1 MTIERYL
8 SVKIRKWRTKYF
20 KSKTAVIVSI
30 SVGLAIIIMNMT
42 FVSLIDYDTATTN
55 ITCLTEKHMTYQMK
69 FNFFF
74 IF

>member
-55 ITCLTEKHMTYQMK
+55 ITCLTDNYIIQQMTVK
-69 FNFFF
+69 LFFF
-74 IF
+74 